1 MTLRSSFCLLVR
13 LACALPALATATA
26 LANPAPEPSGSAAPA
41 AGGAD
46 MVTTGVAKGRDRL
59 DSATSTSALGQADIR
74 RLGAR
79 SVGELLRALPGVF
92 SEAPNGESIANVS
105 IRGLPVVSSGGKFV
119 QLQEDGLPVMEFG
132 DIIGASSDTFLRAD
146 LNLERVESIRGG
158 SASTFASNS
167 PGGIIN
173 FISATGEQAGGM
185 LMLGSGINYE
195 QRRADFDYGGPLGE
209 TPASMSAASGARAK
223 ARAASALKGS
233 AVASSSST

>member
-1 MTLRSSFCLLVR
+1 
-13 LACALPALATATA
+13 
-26 LANPAPEPSGSAAPA
+26 
-41 AGGAD
+41 
-46 MVTTGVAKGRDRL
+46 
-59 DSATSTSALGQADIR
+59 
-74 RLGAR
+74 
-79 SVGELLRALPGVF
+79 
-92 SEAPNGESIANVS
+92 
-105 IRGLPVVSSGGKFV
+105 V

-185 LMLGSGINYE
+185 LMLGSGINLNSAAPISTMAA
-195 QRRADFDYGGPLGE
+195 RWAK

-223 ARAASALKGS
+223 AAPHRL
-233 AVASSSST
+233 

>member
-1 MTLRSSFCLLVR
+1 
-13 LACALPALATATA
+13 
-26 LANPAPEPSGSAAPA
+26 
-41 AGGAD
+41 
-46 MVTTGVAKGRDRL
+46 
-59 DSATSTSALGQADIR
+59 
-74 RLGAR
+74 
-79 SVGELLRALPGVF
+79 
-92 SEAPNGESIANVS
+92 
-105 IRGLPVVSSGGKFV
+105 V

-185 LMLGSGINYE
+185 LMLGSGIDLE

-209 TPASMSAASGARAK
+209 NTRFHVGGFGARRR
-223 ARAASALKGS
+223 RAASALKGS
-233 AVASSSST
+233 VASSFNVTAAFAGGCVRLYAKLPTIARRSTIGAAARARPTSPAWLPWLALIRRATRFRPAPSPSGHQCSTRRTIPSPTICARASG